1 MLSFYMQTNIK
12 LHYRNK
18 KFQYRNKIN
27 SKYLHS
33 DIPKVINLALYIFS
47 MCGHCLQDN
56 CILRNLT
63 LSQVSGPRGGSGTRT
78 REDKSGGYFSDVD
91 RRHSD

>member
-1 MLSFYMQTNIK
+1 M
-12 LHYRNK
+12 
-18 KFQYRNKIN
+18 
-27 SKYLHS
+27 HS

-47 MCGHCLQDN
+47 MCEHFLQDN

-78 REDKSGGYFSDVD
+78 RRISQEATSVMLTGGTQTEKVETES
-91 RRHSD
+91 RKW